1 MAKSNKDRVGN
12 ALDLFVEGMQP
23 FVVREMKAR
32 HKDEWED
39 KVREIMRNNKA
50 TAEKASRA
58 QIPWDAP
65 LVISVINGEWQYLFR
80 NKLGK
85 AERGMLHELSEIRN
99 RWAHQE
105 AFSTDD
111 TWRALDTIHR
121 LLSSVSAGD
130 EAAQVD
136 RLKAD
141 TQHTRSRELARQETR
156 RAQKEALAGQPA
168 GGLRPWRDVVTPHPD
183 VASGRFAQAEFAA
196 DLAQV
201 IRGDATD
208 EYGNP
213 KEFFRRTFITDG
225 LRGLLLG
232 AINRLSGNG
241 GDPVI
246 ELQTNFGGGKTH
258 SMLALY
264 HLVSGASAADL
275 AGIDVLLNE
284 TGVSDL
290 PKANRAVL
298 VGTALSA
305 GQAHEKPDGTV
316 VNTLWGEMAWQLLGA
331 EGYAIIA
338 DSDKHGTSPG
348 SDDLS
353 KLFAK
358 AGPTL
363 VLIDEWVAYIRQT
376 YETPDLPGGS
386 FDANLTFA
394 QALTEA
400 AKSPEVLVVA
410 SLPQSQIEVGGEG
423 GQKAL
428 DILENTFTRVK
439 SSWRPAS
446 QEESYEIVR
455 RRLFESIEPDNIA
468 SRDAVIDA
476 YMQLYKKQ
484 EAEFP
489 SGCREGDY
497 RRKVELAYPVHPE
510 LFERLYE
517 DWASLD
523 EFQRTRGVLRLMA
536 SVIYSLWE
544 GDDKSLMIMPAMIPM
559 DDSAILSEITTKSGL
574 SPAWTTVIETDVD
587 GNDSLS
593 RRIDRDNPNLG
604 RLSACRRVAR
614 TIYVGSAPIAD
625 TARKGVDDR
634 RIKLGCVQPGEGVA
648 VFGDA
653 LRRLTDQATHLYVD
667 GSRYWYSTQPSVTR
681 VAQDRAAEQT
691 EDDVLEEIRN
701 RLAAE
706 QKHAGD
712 FERVHACPDSGADV
726 PDEAEGRL
734 VILKPESPHV
744 NKNDDSAALQAAQA
758 ILEQRGSSPRINRN
772 TLVFAAADRTRLA
785 DLEDAVRK
793 YLAWKSIYNDRTS
806 LNLDPFQTN
815 QAKTKFDES
824 DATVQ
829 ARIPET
835 YQWLLVPTQPEPT
848 QPVQWQAFK
857 ATGADRLP
865 VRASK
870 KLIAEE
876 LFVTEY
882 AGVRLRMDL
891 DRVPLWRGNHVGVKQ
906 LCEDMAQ
913 YLYLPRFKN
922 QRAIIQSMIDGV
934 SSLSWSTDTFAVA
947 DAFDADRNR
956 YLGLRVVNSGNIIA
970 DGSTVLVKPDIASAQ
985 IEAVQGET
993 PTMTGGGSGVDG
1005 GGATGGGETGG
1016 GGDSVDPV
1024 EVDTKPR
1031 RFFGAVPLDA
1041 ARLGRD
1047 AGRISEEVL
1056 SHLTGL
1062 PGATASISMEIQIEV
1077 PDGVPDNV
1085 VRTVMENCR
1094 TLKFETQDFEST

>member
-1 MAKSNKDRVGN
+1 MAKSNKDRVGT

-23 FVVREMKAR
+23 FVEREMKAR
-32 HKDEWED
+32 HKDEWQE
-39 KVREIMRNNKA
+39 KIREVLRSNKS

-65 LVISVINGEWQYLFR
+65 LIVNVINSEWQYLFR

-121 LLSSVSAGD
+121 LLSSISAGD

-156 RAQKEALAGQPA
+156 RAQKEALAGTPT

-232 AINRLSGNG
+232 AINRLTGNG

-264 HLVSGASAADL
+264 HLVSGTSAADL
-275 AGIDVLLNE
+275 PGIDVLLNE
-284 TGVSDL
+284 TEATEL
-290 PKANRAVL
+290 PTAKRAVL

-305 GQAHEKPDGTV
+305 GQAHKKPDGTLV
-316 VNTLWGEMAWQLLGA
+316 HTLWGEMAWQLLGK
-331 EGYAIIA
+331 EGYAIVA
-338 DSDKHGTSPG
+338 DSDKNGTSPG
-348 SDDLS
+348 SDILS
-353 KLFAK
+353 ELFAK

-363 VLIDEWVAYIRQT
+363 ILIDEWVAYIRQT

-386 FDANLTFA
+386 FDSNLTFA
-394 QALTEA
+394 QSLTEA
-400 AKSPEVLVVA
+400 AKSPNVLVVA
-410 SLPQSQIEVGGEG
+410 SLPQSRIEVGGEG

-455 RRLFESIEPDNIA
+455 RRLFESIEPDNLA

-489 SGCREGDY
+489 SGCRDGDY

-510 LFERLYE
+510 LFERLYT
-517 DWASLD
+517 DWASLE

-536 SVIYSLWE
+536 TVIYSLWE

-574 SPAWTTVIETDVD
+574 SPAWTSVIETDVD

-681 VAQDRAAEQT
+681 VAQDRAAEQA
-691 EDDVLEEIRN
+691 EDDVLTEIRT

-726 PDEAEGRL
+726 PDDPEGRL
-734 VILKPESPHV
+734 VILKPESPHIG
-744 NKNDDSAALQAAQA
+744 KNHDSPALQAAQS
-758 ILEQRGSSPRINRN
+758 ILEQRGNSPRIYRN
-772 TLVFAAADRTRLA
+772 TLVFAAADRTRLV
-785 DLEDAVRK
+785 DLDDAVRK
-793 YLAWKSIYNDRTS
+793 YLAWKSIYADRTT

-815 QAKTKFDES
+815 QAKTKFDEL
-824 DATVQ
+824 DGTVQ

-835 YQWLLVPTQPEPT
+835 YQWLLVPVQPEPT
-848 QPVQWQAFK
+848 QPVQWQTFK
-857 ATGADRLP
+857 AAGADRLP

-870 KLIAEE
+870 KLISEE
-876 LFVTEY
+876 LFVTQY

-913 YLYLPRFKN
+913 YLYLPRFRN
-922 QRAIIQSMIDGV
+922 QQVIVQAMIEGV

-947 DAFDADRNR
+947 DAFDPDRNR
-956 YLGLRVVNSGNIIA
+956 YLGLRAVTSGSIIA
-970 DGSTVLVKPDIASAQ
+970 DGRSVLVKPDVASAQ
-985 IEAVQGET
+985 IGAEKTVPWPVSSSGET
-993 PTMTGGGSGVDG
+993 ADGTATSGAETTGDG
-1005 GGATGGGETGG
+1005 EPEEAEA
-1016 GGDSVDPV
+1016 
-1024 EVDTKPR
+1024 DTKSR
-1031 RFFGAVPLDA
+1031 RFFGAIPLDA
-1041 ARLGRD
+1041 GRLGRD
-1047 AGRISEEVL
+1047 AGRVAEEVL

-1062 PGATASISMEIQIEV
+1062 PGATASVTMEIQIEI
-1077 PDGVPDNV
+1077 PEGVPDNV

-1094 TLKFETQDFEST
+1094 TLKFSTHDFESD